1 MSEYKDKMQEIKM
14 NLNQPKFWSAFTSR
28 DDLKQFNMD
37 ALLLFA
43 LQLRFGVD
51 DIFTIAA
58 NSLTEGSDDK
68 KADMVYIDTDS
79 GHAVIAQTY
88 LSSKLSNNEAP
99 ANKASDLNAAVSWL
113 LNRPLNELPI
123 TIKSHAE
130 GLRRAIQDK
139 EITTLH
145 IWYVHN
151 LPESQNVQNELKT
164 VEHTAQSAVKQ
175 NFPDSGITDIQT
187 LEVGINT
194 LEDWYESVSTP
205 ILVTDTFKIP
215 INGGY
220 KESSSDWQAY
230 VTSIPTKWLYD
241 SFRKYKTKLFSANV
255 RDYLGSRDIDANIN
269 YGIKNTASED
279 PSRFWVYNNGITVLV
294 HEFEEIKEND
304 KMFIK
309 FKGISIVNGAQTT
322 GAIGSL
328 ENHPDENAMLP
339 VRFITCRDAQTI
351 QNIVRYNNS
360 QNKITASDLRSNDR
374 IQGRLEREF
383 RTIPNVVYSSRRGS
397 HEDVIRR
404 RPNLLPSVTAG
415 QALAALHQNPD
426 VAYHQKTKMWVL
438 DDLYYK
444 YFNEQTSAK
453 HIVLAYSLLLAV
465 EKKKVLLLSKS
476 KNNTLTIF
484 ETDQLYFFRL
494 RGSTFLLSSA
504 IATCIEVFLNKAI
517 PNSFRLVFKENISP
531 EQGATIWKPIVE
543 VASAFTGYLT
553 NGLSDGFKNQDAVN
567 TAIRTFRDFIVSTKS
582 PNSKIYAEFA
592 KEVI

>member
-1 MSEYKDKMQEIKM
+1 M

-88 LSSKLSNNEAP
+88 LSSKLPNDEAP
-99 ANKASDLNAAVSWL
+99 ANKASDLNTAVSWL
-113 LNRPLNELPI
+113 LNPPLNELPI

-151 LPESQNVQNELKT
+151 LYESQNVQNELRT
-164 VEHTAQSAVKQ
+164 VEHTAKSAVKQ
-175 NFPDSGITDIQT
+175 HFPDSAISDIQA

-194 LEDWYESVSTP
+194 LEEWYEAVSTP
-205 ILVTDTFKIP
+205 ILVSDSFKIP
-215 INGGY
+215 ISGGY
-220 KESSSDWQAY
+220 EESASDWQAY
-230 VTSIPTKWLYD
+230 VTTIPAKWLYD
-241 SFRKYKTKLFSANV
+241 SFRKYKTRLFSANV

-269 YGIKNTASED
+269 SGIKNTASED
-279 PSRFWVYNNGITVLV
+279 PSHFWVYNNGITALV
-294 HEFEEIKEND
+294 HKFKEIKEDD
-304 KMFIK
+304 KLFLT

-322 GAIGSL
+322 GAVGAL
-328 ENHPDENAMLP
+328 GNRPTEDAMLP
-339 VRFITCRDAQTI
+339 VRFITCPTALTI

-360 QNKITASDLRSNDR
+360 QNKITAPDLRSNDR
-374 IQGRLEREF
+374 IQRRLDREF
-383 RTIPNVVYSSRRGS
+383 QNIPNIVYSARRGG

-415 QALAALHQNPD
+415 QALAALHQSPD
-426 VAYHQKTKMWVL
+426 VAYHQKTKIWVL
-438 DDLYYK
+438 DDLYCK
-444 YFNEQTSAK
+444 YFNDQTTAR
-453 HIVLAYSLLLAV
+453 HIVFAYSLQWAV

-476 KNNTLTIF
+476 KNNTLTSF
-484 ETDQLYFFRL
+484 ETDQLNFFRL

-504 IATCIEVFLNKAI
+504 IATCLEVFLDKPI
-517 PNSFRLVFKENISP
+517 PNFFRLVFKENLSP
-531 EQGATIWKPIVE
+531 EQGVTIWEPIVE
-543 VASAFTGYLT
+543 IASAFTDSLST
-553 NGLSDGFKNQDAVN
+553 GLSDGFKNQDAVN
-567 TAIRTFRDFIVSTKS
+567 TATRTFRDFIVSTKA
-582 PNSKIYAEFA
+582 PNAEIYAKFA
-592 KEVI
+592 KEVT

>member
-1 MSEYKDKMQEIKM
+1 MDPS
-14 NLNQPKFWSAFTSR
+14 QPKFWSAFISR
-28 DDLKQFNMD
+28 DDLKQFEVD

-51 DIFTIAA
+51 DIFTVAA

-88 LSSKLSNNEAP
+88 LSQKLSNIEAP

-113 LNRPLNELPI
+113 LSRPLDELPI

-130 GLRRAIQDK
+130 ELRRAIRDK

-151 LPESQNVQNELKT
+151 LRESKNVQDELKT
-164 VEHTAQSAVKQ
+164 VEHTAQSSVYKH
-175 NFPDSGITDIQT
+175 FPDSAVTEIQT

-194 LEDWYESVSTP
+194 LEDWYKSVSTP
-205 ILVTDTFKIP
+205 ILVTDNFKIP
-215 INGGY
+215 IKGGY
-220 KESSSDWQAY
+220 KESASDWQAY
-230 VTSIPTKWLYD
+230 ITSIPASWFYD
-241 SFRKYKTKLFSANV
+241 NFHKYKAKLFSANV

-269 YGIKNTASED
+269 FSIKNTASED
-279 PSRFWVYNNGITVLV
+279 PNHFWVYNNGITALV
-294 HEFEEIKEND
+294 HNFKEIKKNGD
-304 KMFIK
+304 LFIE
-309 FKGISIVNGAQTT
+309 FNGISIVNGAQTT

-328 ENHPDENAMLP
+328 GTRPNEGAMIP
-339 VRFITCRDAQTI
+339 VRFITCRNASTI

-360 QNKITASDLRSNDR
+360 QNKITAPDFRSNDR
-374 IQGRLEREF
+374 IQTKLQMEF
-383 RTIPNVVYSSRRGS
+383 EYIPNVVYSARRGG

-426 VAYHQKTKMWVL
+426 IAYHQKTKIWVL
-438 DDLYYK
+438 DDLYAR
-444 YFNEQTSAK
+444 YFNDNTSAR
-453 HIVLAYSLLLAV
+453 HIVFAYSLLLSA

-476 KNNTLTIF
+476 RNNSLAIF
-484 ETDQLYFFRL
+484 ETDQLNFFRL

-504 IATCIEVFLNKAI
+504 IATCLEVFLDKPI
-517 PNSFRLVFKENISP
+517 PNSFRLIFKDNISP
-531 EQGATIWKPIVE
+531 EQGAIIWEPIVE
-543 VASAFTGYLT
+543 VASAFTNSLS
-553 NGLSDGFKNQDAVN
+553 NGLSDGFKNQDAVS

-582 PNSKIYAEFA
+582 SNSKIYAEFA
-592 KEVI
+592 KRVA